1 MRNKKFFIARLKHV
15 SLPEVIYRL
24 KHTLLT
30 RRLGHLLERN
40 RSPVTV
46 PEADFYQIDRLRLPD
61 LNSAIS
67 QDHIGQI
74 LDGKVFNLN
83 TDSLALKACEKKC
96 QGVFFS
102 DIEQEFFPDIRA
114 VWEPAR
120 LQHIT
125 ILLAQVACNSKSPDF
140 DEVQRFSKRAVLQ
153 WINENPFLFGP
164 HYMSAMECGL
174 RIPIFFYCLKLLS
187 SLSLQE
193 YRMILNTIYLHAWWI
208 SRRLSLYSSLG
219 NHTIAE
225 CVGLIFAGALFNN
238 TQEGNKWIKRGT
250 NLLEKELEHQILE
263 DGGSAEQSL
272 NYHRFVLDLYWLS
285 VDFLEK
291 NSLHDCSD
299 IRPRLL
305 RGEDFLKAF
314 QDTGGNMPSI
324 GDSDDG
330 CAIAPGITP
339 RRAKTNPSKPGCK
352 VFKQSGYTVI
362 TTENQV
368 AFTFDH
374 GPLGMPPLY
383 NHGHADALAIT
394 LTREARQMLVDPGTY
409 RYNGVSEWR
418 KYFKG
423 TRAHNTVTID
433 GLDQA
438 VQETG
443 FIWSKP
449 FRTEPVTC
457 QKEKGALFIEAMHN
471 GYARLEDSVWH
482 KRAVLFLDGTNFI
495 IKDSFKGKGIHDFEV
510 NYHLHPD
517 AVASKTN
524 GFWLI
529 DNQEVKIFLRLL
541 YEDDFVGIRGQ
552 KEPLLGWYSPS
563 YGIKK
568 KCGVLNCT
576 KRGMP
581 REISF
586 VTAICTESPLKVE
599 SLHERLMQ
607 FEEQAK
613 NP

>member
-1 MRNKKFFIARLKHV
+1 
-15 SLPEVIYRL
+15 
-24 KHTLLT
+24 
-30 RRLGHLLERN
+30 
-40 RSPVTV
+40 
-46 PEADFYQIDRLRLPD
+46 
-61 LNSAIS
+61 
-67 QDHIGQI
+67 
-74 LDGKVFNLN
+74 
-83 TDSLALKACEKKC
+83 
-96 QGVFFS
+96 
-102 DIEQEFFPDIRA
+102 
-114 VWEPAR
+114 
-120 LQHIT
+120 
-125 ILLAQVACNSKSPDF
+125 
-140 DEVQRFSKRAVLQ
+140 
-153 WINENPFLFGP
+153 
-164 HYMSAMECGL
+164 
-174 RIPIFFYCLKLLS
+174 
-187 SLSLQE
+187 
-193 YRMILNTIYLHAWWI
+193 
-208 SRRLSLYSSLG
+208 
-219 NHTIAE
+219 
-225 CVGLIFAGALFNN
+225 
-238 TQEGNKWIKRGT
+238 
-250 NLLEKELEHQILE
+250 
-263 DGGSAEQSL
+263 
-272 NYHRFVLDLYWLS
+272 
-285 VDFLEK
+285 
-291 NSLHDCSD
+291 
-299 IRPRLL
+299 
-305 RGEDFLKAF
+305 
-314 QDTGGNMPSI
+314 
-324 GDSDDG
+324 
-330 CAIAPGITP
+330 
-339 RRAKTNPSKPGCK
+339 
-352 VFKQSGYTVI
+352 
-362 TTENQV
+362 
-368 AFTFDH
+368 
-374 GPLGMPPLY
+374 
-383 NHGHADALAIT
+383 
-394 LTREARQMLVDPGTY
+394 MLVDPGTY

-529 DNQEVKIFLRLL
+529 DNQEVKILLRLL
-541 YEDDFVGIRGQ
+541 YEDDFVVIRGQ

-563 YGIKK
+563 YGIKR

-607 FEEQAK
+607 FEEQVK